1 MSPQVHGHYN
11 IIHIKNQYNID
22 SIVTHGIKNT
32 HVCGCFLFLEDN
44 HPQKSLIFAGP
55 GLVGLSPSVL
65 VRGDTRKK
73 SPEWGGFYF
82 WWPWSDSN
90 RHSLQNLILSQARLP
105 IPPRGQNHSDYFAA
119 VFAATF
125 LTKRALRAG
134 LCTGFFAGAAG
145 LPTFFSM
152 AFLIAAISSVRR
164 DTGFAI
170 T

>member
-1 MSPQVHGHYN
+1 MTYVLHRMEQAYDSPEPVSPQVHGHYN

-32 HVCGCFLFLEDN
+32 PEWGGILFLEDN

-73 SPEWGGFYF
+73 SPEWGDF
-82 WWPWSDSN
+82 
-90 RHSLQNLILSQARLP
+90 
-105 IPPRGQNHSDYFAA
+105 
-119 VFAATF
+119 
-125 LTKRALRAG
+125 
-134 LCTGFFAGAAG
+134 
-145 LPTFFSM
+145 
-152 AFLIAAISSVRR
+152 ISGGPGRTR
-164 DTGFAI
+164 TDTPCR